1 MQGDSAAGI
10 LMANPVTS
18 IELFL
23 GPRIIEKKCML
34 SIFFHRE
41 DSVV

>member
-18 IELFL
+18 IELLL
-23 GPRIIEKKCML
+23 GPRIIEKNACFQYSFTEKT
-34 SIFFHRE
+34 
-41 DSVV
+41 V